1 MRHIIVLSLFCLLV
15 CSCEKTQSLQT
26 RFVGNWEVVIKCTES
41 TVGVSSQTTREE
53 AGWIYTFDVDGNGTR
68 IKDTG
73 VNTFHYQYDMDSKT
87 ITITEGCTIFTYD
100 VEVLTENAFQFKAV
114 SETKQKRE
122 VVTYIGKKIRVFYS
136 ASSSP
141 K

>member
-1 MRHIIVLSLFCLLV
+1 MRRIIVLSLFCLLV
-15 CSCEKTQSLQT
+15 CSCEKTQSSQPLL
-26 RFVGNWEVVIKCTES
+26 VGGWDVVIKCTES
-41 TVGVSSQTTREE
+41 TVGVGSYTTREE

-68 IKDTG
+68 MKDTG

-122 VVTYIGKKIRVFYS
+122 VVTCIGKKIIPIF
-136 ASSSP
+136 SSVP
-141 K
+141 R

>member
-1 MRHIIVLSLFCLLV
+1 MRRIIVLSLFCLLV
-15 CSCEKTQSLQT
+15 CSCEKTQSPQP
-26 RFVGNWEVVIKCTES
+26 RFVGGWDVVIKCTES
-41 TVGVSSQTTREE
+41 TVGVGSHTTREE

-68 IKDTG
+68 MKDTG

-100 VEVLTENAFQFKAV
+100 VEVLTENAFQFKAI

-122 VVTYIGKKIRVFYS
+122 VVTYIGKKIIPIF
-136 ASSSP
+136 SSVP
-141 K
+141 R